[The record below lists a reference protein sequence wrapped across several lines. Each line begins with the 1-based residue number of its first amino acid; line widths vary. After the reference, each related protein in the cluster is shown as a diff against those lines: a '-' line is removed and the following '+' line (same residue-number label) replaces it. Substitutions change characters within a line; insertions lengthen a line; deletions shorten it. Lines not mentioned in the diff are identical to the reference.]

1 MMSKKKILFYDIETT
16 PLMAYIW
23 RPGKQVVRH
32 QQLVEGA
39 ELTDIIC
46 LAYCWNDGKPA
57 KVIGWGYEEQ
67 NSKPII
73 ELFDELAS
81 QADIVIGK
89 NSDRFDNKHMNT
101 RRLIEGLPCSPEWTK
116 YTDDLEKQIRKHF
129 ALPSYSLDYFSKLIG
144 IGGKVSMQF
153 GDWIDIVEQRD
164 EKAYKKMLRYNKK
177 DTEDTRAI
185 WEYCEKHITPK
196 YQMPAQKGVPTC
208 KNCGGENLTKDGV
221 RRQGKN
227 TYQEYRCKDCVAYA
241 GRWKVNR

>member
-1 MMSKKKILFYDIETT
+1 MVKKKILFYDIETT
-16 PLMAYIW
+16 PLKAYIW

-32 QQLVEGA
+32 QQLVDGA
-39 ELTDIIC
+39 NLTDIIC

-57 KVIGWGYEEQ
+57 KVIGWGFNEQ
-67 NSKPII
+67 DSTGII
-73 ELFDELAS
+73 KKFDELAS

-101 RRLIEGLPCSPEWTK
+101 RRLVEGLPCNPEWTK

-144 IGGKVSMQF
+144 IGGKVSMQLS
-153 GDWIDIVEQRD
+153 DWIDIVEKRN
-164 EKAYKKMLRYNKK
+164 EASYKKMLRYNKK

-196 YQMPAQKGVPTC
+196 YHAPPSQSGSFSC
-208 KNCGGENLTKDGV
+208 KNCGGINLTKDGV

-241 GRWKVNR
+241 GRQKIKG